1 MKGVIFIRIVADS
14 SCDLNKEL
22 EEKLNLTHVPLTIT
36 LGDVHYRDDENLDV
50 PGMLD
55 DIDNSDEEPKSTCPS
70 PHDFME
76 AFKEKGSVFVV
87 TMTAALSGTY
97 NSARVARDLFIQDYE
112 DKFIHIFNS
121 KGSSVRETLIAIKI
135 KELIDA
141 KLSENEIVDK
151 VNKYIDSQK
160 YFFQFGSIDTMVK
173 NGRIPKLKGM
183 IASVLNIKPILFAD
197 ENGEVDVYA
206 NIRSDKKALRIF
218 VDIIGEHCNDF
229 SERILGISHCEAL
242 EKAETLKAAIE
253 EKYNFKEIII
263 VPVRGLSSIYISR
276 GGITVAF

>member
-1 MKGVIFIRIVADS
+1 MKGVVFIRIVADS

-55 DIDNSDEEPKSTCPS
+55 DIDNSDEGPKSTCPS